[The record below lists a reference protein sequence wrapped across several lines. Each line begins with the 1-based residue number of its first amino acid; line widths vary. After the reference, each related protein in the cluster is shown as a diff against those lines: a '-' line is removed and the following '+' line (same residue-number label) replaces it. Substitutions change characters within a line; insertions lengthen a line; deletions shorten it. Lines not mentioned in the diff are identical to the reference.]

1 MLNDSSAVSELA
13 NVIEDKTEDMN
24 RLHDG
29 IVALSSIKDPS
40 NDTIAP
46 VMKALG
52 VHDEEVY
59 SVESKPSL
67 LTIFAKTMMVASAG
81 LTAYYGHLED
91 QLTEMGRKVTDQLD
105 EMEDYEWDLKNKTTV
120 PTSSLIT
127 DPQLQKILYLKGRP
141 LDDLSRLMHES
152 EQIVEVADVLSGS
165 LYERISDLDKVSDRT
180 SETLT
185 LMRLMKNVDTSRT
198 YLGGRRIVTN
208 FNYRDT
214 LKIAWEST
222 YFQTR
227 SVNYTV
233 TLEDFSKMIVLTR
246 LIVRTIKSTKETLKL
261 SKQVT
266 TNPNIRNVKD
276 NITKSLYVPLLLD
289 MVKLKDV
296 YIHLMFDFVRQ
307 NKGKLK

>member
-67 LTIFAKTMMVASAG
+67 LNLFAKTIAIAG
-81 LTAYYGHLED
+81 TALTTYYAHLED
-91 QLTEMGRKVTDQLD
+91 QLTEMDRTVTDQLD
-105 EMEDYEWDLKNKTTV
+105 ELEDYEWDLKNKTTV
-120 PTSSLIT
+120 PSKSLIT
-127 DPQLQKILYLKGRP
+127 DPQLQKIVYLKGRP
-141 LDDLSRLMHES
+141 LNDLNRLMYES
-152 EQIVEVADVLSGS
+152 EQIINVADVLAGS
-165 LYERISDLDKVSDRT
+165 LYERLSELDKVSDR
-180 SETLT
+180 SAETLT
-185 LMRLMKNVDTSRT
+185 LMRLMKAIDTSKT

-208 FNYRDT
+208 FNHKDH
-214 LKIAWEST
+214 LKIAWESM
-222 YFQTR
+222 YFQTS
-227 SVNYTV
+227 SVHYTV
-233 TLEDFSKMIVLTR
+233 TLEDFSKLIVLTR
-246 LIVRTIKSTKETLKL
+246 LIVRTIKTTKETLKL
-261 SKQVT
+261 STQSA

-289 MVKLKDV
+289 LVKLKDV
-296 YIHLMFDFVRQ
+296 YMHLMFDFVRQ

>member
-261 SKQVT
+261 SKQAT